1 MRVNAEPGK
10 AVQQAAADIRK
21 NPKMTSLLPL
31 TVDESLESE
40 DNFFDEAQKSYEY
53 LEQLKKEVTGQ
64 QCFVTGIVG

>member
-1 MRVNAEPGK
+1 
-10 AVQQAAADIRK
+10 
-21 NPKMTSLLPL
+21 MTSLLPL
-31 TVDESLESE
+31 RVDESLESE